1 MQSLIRI
8 KKKKNRI
15 QSVKKTDCQS
25 TRKNV
30 VELGSVLNSCGFVD
44 HATRASAATSAERMT
59 APEEKPAAP
68 EAVAAVAAA
77 TVVPLFVAMA
87 SAWVVHPAALRL
99 AMWKFTEA
107 SQVISTAL

>member
-1 MQSLIRI
+1 M
-8 KKKKNRI
+8 
-15 QSVKKTDCQS
+15 
-25 TRKNV
+25 
-30 VELGSVLNSCGFVD
+30 LNSCGFVD